1 MTKNIGSTDKFIR
14 LLLAGII
21 VILSYLEIIEGTL
34 AIILLAIAGILVVT
48 SFFNLCPLYLA
59 LGKSTCKVKDN

>member
-1 MTKNIGSTDKFIR
+1 MTKNVGGTDKFIR
-14 LLLAGII
+14 LLFAGII

-34 AIILLAIAGILVVT
+34 AITLLAIAGLLVLT

-59 LGKSTCKVKDN
+59 LGKSTCKAEND